1 MEKLVSIIMPTYNSE
16 DYVGESIRSVQQ
28 QTYEN
33 WELIIADDLSS
44 DSTVKLVES
53 FAENDS
59 RIKLIK
65 SDRNLGPAGARNIA
79 IDAAQG
85 EYIAFLDS
93 DDIWYPQKL
102 QKQISFMEENGYK
115 FSYTSYEEING
126 IGKPIGVV
134 VHAPKKADYKKML
147 YCGNPIG
154 NSTVLYS
161 AEKLGK
167 FYVPEIRKRN
177 DFALWLRIMHECD
190 MAYGVNEVLTKYRK
204 HSGTVSSTRRLELM
218 KYHWML
224 YRNIEN
230 MSILKSVAAM
240 VSLTVIKS
248 FNAVFEGLQR
258 LRNNKKINSAKS

>member
-1 MEKLVSIIMPTYNSE
+1 MPTYNSE

-93 DDIWYPQKL
+93 DDLWYPEKL
-102 QKQISFMEENGYK
+102 EKQIAFMENNGYV
-115 FSYTSYEEING
+115 FTYTSYEKING
-126 IGKPIGVV
+126 DSEPIGVV
-134 VHAPKKADYKKML
+134 LSAPSKVNYKRML
-147 YCGNPIG
+147 YCGDPIG
-154 NSTVLYS
+154 NLTVVYNS
-161 AEKLGK
+161 EKLGK
-167 FYVPEIRKRN
+167 FFVPDIKKRN
-177 DFALWLRIMHECD
+177 DFALWLRIMHNCS
-190 MAYGVNEVLTKYRK
+190 YGHGIKEVLAKYRV
-204 HSGTVSSTRRLELM
+204 HSGSVSSARKRELI
-218 KYHWML
+218 KYHWYL
-224 YRNIEN
+224 YRHIEN
-230 MSILKSVAAM
+230 LSFVKSSAAI
-240 VSLTVIKS
+240 VTLVVVKYIRITGERV
-248 FNAVFEGLQR
+248 QR
-258 LRNNKKINSAKS
+258 LRYIKKLKRANA